1 MTRAGSSIESIFAV
15 LLAFPLFLSATD
27 PAAAEPAAFHGL
39 SLTTPFPALTVGAGE
54 KPTLDVSVH
63 NYGEPPQRL
72 ELAVDNLP
80 DGWQAELVGDGRPVS
95 AVLVEPDKA
104 EELKLRLAPPEDAAP
119 GTYELSLTGRSA
131 TDQVALPIAVTIGKV
146 TPPQLGLTADLPA
159 LRGTPTSNFKYQ
171 LSISNDSGQEALVNL
186 IADAPPGFQVTFKKA
201 YGSQELTSIPVEAG
215 RTQDVDVD
223 IRLPQGVP
231 AGQYEV
237 TVLAAADGAQ
247 AVQKLLLDVTGRPE
261 LAIDTPDGRLSGR
274 AEAGKSTPLKLVLRN
289 DGTAEARDISLSASA
304 PSQWEVTFSPES
316 IDVLGAGE
324 TREVTATVV
333 PAAKAIAGDY
343 MMTVRARGDGVND
356 YADFRL
362 TVETSTLW
370 GAVGLVVIAASV
382 VVLGFA
388 VMRYGR
394 R

>member
-1 MTRAGSSIESIFAV
+1 MIRAGSLVKSAFVA
-15 LLAFPLFLSATD
+15 LLALPFFLSPTNA
-27 PAAAEPAAFHGL
+27 PAAEVAGYRGL
-39 SLTTPFPALTVGAGE
+39 SLATPFPALTIGAGE
-54 KPTLDVSVH
+54 KPTLDISIH

-80 DGWQAELVGDGRPVS
+80 EGWQAELIGDGRPVS

-104 EELKLRLAPPEDAAP
+104 EELKLRLAPPKDATP
-119 GTYELSLTGRSA
+119 GTYEFRLVGRNA
-131 TDQVALPIAVTIGKV
+131 TNQVALPIAVTIGEV

-171 LSISNDSGQEALVNL
+171 LTVSNDSGQEALVNL

-215 RTQDVDVD
+215 RSQNIDVEVS
-223 IRLPQGVP
+223 LPRGIP
-231 AGQYEV
+231 AGQYQV
-237 TVLAAADGAQ
+237 AVLATAGGAE
-247 AVQKLLLDVTGRPE
+247 AVQHLLLDVTGRAE
-261 LAIDTPDGRLSGR
+261 LAIDTPDGRLSSR
-274 AEAGKSTPLKLVLRN
+274 AEAGAATPLRLVLRN
-289 DGTAEARDISLSASA
+289 DGTAEARDISLSATA
-304 PSQWEVTFSPES
+304 PSQWQVTFDPDK
-316 IDVLGAGE
+316 IDVLAAGE
-324 TREVTATVV
+324 SREVTATVT
-333 PAAKAIAGDY
+333 PPAKAIAGDY

-356 YADFRL
+356 SADFRM